1 MAVPLGHDQP
11 VASEKAPHSFN
22 FRMDEEQHAQ
32 LARLAAE
39 AELPVQQFIELSVFG
54 RIRPRRDPRAP
65 RKQRDQLPL
74 PIEEEALIRKSA

>member
-1 MAVPLGHDQP
+1 VRAAATTRRLSGIT
-11 VASEKAPHSFN
+11 APHSFN
-22 FRMDEEQHAQ
+22 FRMDEEQYAQ
-32 LARLAAE
+32 LVRLAAE

-74 PIEEEALIRKSA
+74 PIEGEALIRKSA